1 MNALL
6 RFEWGTNQRTFT
18 HAELGLYIT
27 LTWEIEPSLLIFAT
41 KNTRCQWVELNET
54 CQIVLLT
61 KNVAMI
67 VSLSGKLIETGPLEA
82 VVEVHG
88 VGYLVQVP
96 LPTLE
101 KLPSPGNEVRLHTH
115 QVFRE
120 DAQLLFG
127 FYTKEERSF
136 FRLLVDHVSGI
147 GPKIALNILS
157 RLSLP
162 VLRQAIASGDVGLLS
177 KIPGIGK
184 KTAERLVIELKDKVG
199 LPTASADI
207 ALSGTG
213 GVPPTDSISVSTAIN
228 DAVAALMALGY
239 KPVEA
244 DKAVRKAQSSLGNDA
259 TVEKLIKKALSG
271 S

>member
-1 MNALL
+1 M
-6 RFEWGTNQRTFT
+6 
-18 HAELGLYIT
+18 I
-27 LTWEIEPSLLIFAT
+27 I
-41 KNTRCQWVELNET
+41 LNET
-54 CQIVLLT
+54 CQKVLLS
-61 KNVAMI
+61 KNASMI
-67 VSLSGKLIETGPLEA
+67 VSLTGKLIETGPLEA

-88 VGYLVQVP
+88 AGYLVQVP

-127 FYTKEERSF
+127 FYTKEERAF

-199 LPTASADI
+199 LPSPSPDICVPCTFSA
-207 ALSGTG
+207 T
-213 GVPPTDSISVSTAIN
+213 PTDSNPISTAIN

-244 DKAVRKAQSSLGNDA
+244 DKAVRKAHASLGNDA
-259 TVEKLIKKALSG
+259 TVEKLIKKALG
-271 S
+271 GA